1 MQIRNTNLSYGA
13 LAQGLH
19 WLVAIL
25 VFAQLGLGLYAA
37 NLPLGIARL
46 EWLTRHKS
54 LGLAVLALVLIRLL
68 WRLVSPPPPP
78 LPDSMSRL
86 ERCAAVTAHRLI
98 YALLVLAPLAGWLYA
113 SAAGL
118 SVNWFGL
125 FQVPDMMVKN
135 AERAALFKALHLVS
149 VGLLAFLLAGH
160 VGAALRH
167 AFMLRDDI
175 MHRML
180 PWKRPS
186 A

>member
-1 MQIRNTNLSYGA
+1 MQIQNTNRSYGV

-25 VFAQLGLGLYAA
+25 VFTQLGLGLYAA
-37 NLPLGIARL
+37 GLPLGIARL

-54 LGLAVLALVLIRLL
+54 LGLALLALVLIRLF
-68 WRLVSPPPPP
+68 WRAVSPPPQ
-78 LPDSMSRL
+78 LPASMSRV
-86 ERCAAVTAHRLI
+86 ERCAAVTTHRLI
-98 YALLVLAPLAGWLYA
+98 YVLLVLAPLAGWLYA

-125 FQVPDMMVKN
+125 FQVPDLVLKN
-135 AERAALFKALHLVS
+135 AHRAALFKSLHQVS
-149 VGLLAFLLAGH
+149 VALLALLLAGH

-167 AFMLRDDI
+167 AFVLRDDV

-180 PWKRPS
+180 PWKRPP